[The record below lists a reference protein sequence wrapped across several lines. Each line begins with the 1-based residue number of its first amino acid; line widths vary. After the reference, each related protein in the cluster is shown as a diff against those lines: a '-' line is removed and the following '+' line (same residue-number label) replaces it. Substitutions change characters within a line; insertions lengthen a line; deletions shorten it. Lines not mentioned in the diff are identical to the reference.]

1 MIVLNAE
8 LDNLFAFKNFKINFS
23 YARKSPNSTIPFEY
37 LKDKPNFRFKKV
49 NVIMGA
55 NASGKTS
62 LGKALMNIFNFLTSK
77 TVKALND
84 CINDKSSKAKF
95 SIDFIVDDK
104 YLYRVCSVFSD
115 TNVESLDVFRCK
127 ILKRDSY
134 ESCVEK
140 LEKLGEDKKYYE
152 KLDLLQPLSIG
163 WYFTFPYDEN
173 PINNINEHIMEKA
186 LKIFNILLKTLDNA
200 ITQVEKSDE
209 LDNSYIIRSK
219 NGDVFVQNGEVV
231 DKNILSSGT
240 KAGLNIANLV
250 SSIYSGENGF
260 YYCDEQFSFVHCEI
274 EKTLFSVMISL
285 LKPYD
290 QLFFTTHNLDMLDM
304 NIPFHTFTF
313 LRKDEKIEAVYPFQV
328 LQKEKRSLRNAVE
341 NDVFNTLPD
350 VSGIFEIE
358 EMSSEQ
364 EC

>member
-1 MIVLNAE
+1 MIVLKLE

-23 YARKSPNSTIPFEY
+23 YARKNPNSTIPFEY
-37 LKDKPNFRFKKV
+37 LKEKPNFRFKKV

-62 LGKALMNIFNFLTSK
+62 LGKALMDIFNFIERQSIKPIQDDIFDK
-77 TVKALND
+77 TKLAQ
-84 CINDKSSKAKF
+84 F
-95 SIDFIVDDK
+95 SIDFIVDNE
-104 YLYRVCSVFSD
+104 YLYRIHSVFSF
-115 TNVESLDVFRCK
+115 TNLEALDVFRCK

-140 LEKLGEDKKYYE
+140 LEALYFDKTFYE
-152 KLDLLQPLSIG
+152 KLELLQPIG
-163 WYFTFPYDEN
+163 WRFTFPYDDGMRYSVAEDISN
-173 PINNINEHIMEKA
+173 KTF
-186 LKIFNILLKTLDNA
+186 KIFDVILKALDNA

-219 NGDVFVQNGEVV
+219 NGDIFVQNGEVV

-240 KAGLNIANLV
+240 QAGLNIANLV
-250 SSIYSGENGF
+250 SSIYRGENGF
-260 YYCDEQFSFVHCEI
+260 YYCDEQFSFVHSEI
-274 EKTLFSVMISL
+274 EKTLFSVMISH

-304 NIPFHTFTF
+304 NLPLHTFTF

-350 VSGIFEIE
+350 VSSIFRIE

-364 EC
+364 GC